1 MRNSEVKLNW
11 VDLAGPGDKK
21 GVRGVHGT
29 PTEQSTCYGLVL
41 IMKTKRMMCHGACP
55 LCFASKRCE
64 PL

>member
-29 PTEQSTCYGLVL
+29 PTEQGTCYWPCLNNENQKNDVSWGLST
-41 IMKTKRMMCHGACP
+41 M
-55 LCFASKRCE
+55 LCF
-64 PL
+64 